1 MKNVVVEGCTIS
13 LSAGIGDK
21 NIQSNPVQTG
31 DVDRKKIYAGTM
43 LVSISN
49 YADERIGLTNGVG
62 VAVINGTASYTTYD
76 GLPVLLEGDKDD
88 KCLITGVV
96 GNTPTTVSIS
106 VTISDA
112 GQNVFAGE

>member
-31 DVDRKKIYAGTM
+31 NVDGKKIYTGTM

-49 YADERIGLTNGVG
+49 YIDRQIGLTGGVG
-62 VAVINGTASYTTYD
+62 VAVINGSASYITYD

-88 KCLITGVV
+88 KCMITGVV
-96 GNTPTTVSIS
+96 GNTPTTVPIS
-106 VTISDA
+106 VTISKA
-112 GQNVFAGE
+112 GQDIFAGE